1 MWKKLLFSALALAAL
16 AAAYV
21 RPAYS
26 VELDGRPLPGLWSGA
41 ALRDGLETA
50 RAAAEELSRGG
61 AAVSEPETRLRLSLR
76 PAEGTAAELAAAL
89 LADTP
94 GVELA
99 WRVSVDGVDIGLAA
113 DRSAFEE
120 TVLAYIAERAP
131 AESLSTSLASEL
143 ELRGVFIPEGR
154 ATPLAEL
161 TGRLRALTA
170 VAYVAADGQTRFA

>member
-1 MWKKLLFSALALAAL
+1 MEEAAVLGAGARGAGGGVCEAGLLRRARREASARALE
-16 AAAYV
+16 
-21 RPAYS
+21 R
-26 VELDGRPLPGLWSGA
+26 R
-41 ALRDGLETA
+41 ALREGVETA

>member
-26 VELDGRPLPGLWSGA
+26 VELDGRPLPGLWSDA